1 MTYKNKFKCGTRIWR
16 KLGWGGKA
24 VYNEV
29 YGAMSRDQANFV
41 STPRGKSFTVH
52 LVAKKDWEVTC
63 HNAACIAAWAADKA
77 VERLAA

>member
-1 MTYKNKFKCGTRIWR
+1 MEYKNKFKCGVRIWR

-29 YGAMSRDQANFV
+29 YRAMKNRHLIEPK
-41 STPRGKSFTVH
+41 TKSYSKSLISDV
-52 LVAKKDWEVTC
+52 DWEIIS
-63 HNAACIAAWAADKA
+63 HNAACEAAWAADKA

>member
-1 MTYKNKFKCGTRIWR
+1 MSYKNKYHCGSRIWR

-29 YGAMSRDQANFV
+29 YGSMKRSPDHYQPNIKFFRLIAD
-41 STPRGKSFTVH
+41 
-52 LVAKKDWEVTC
+52 KDWEIIC
-63 HNAACIAAWAADKA
+63 RNAACEAAWAADKA